1 MTDQQQESEQKASL
15 SVTGGSAAAILQR
28 PGLPHTTSY
37 NSQLD
42 FLLRGAAL
50 QVQDRALVSSHR
62 HRKRSSAR
70 NVNVDSDEGQPQSRS
85 HDESSTDDDHE
96 SESESDAS
104 DALYGEGGTQAG
116 PHGQRRRR
124 KGDNIDDDEDDD
136 DGYSSTS
143 IDTSTTAEGPE
154 LGFDPALAAS
164 TATLGPASGPL
175 RTRVVPNL
183 STAPEHLRSAGMTA
197 SPSDSTARDDA
208 EDDQPL
214 ETPRLNVPHARLDRA
229 PVRSWSGSIAPD
241 GVAERALEE
250 AATLYALASAS
261 STTSLTRRKPS
272 RRHRTL
278 STATL
283 RTSAANG
290 AAPPLVS
297 AAGVPPVP
305 VTTPAW
311 ESPTTPSR
319 LNPMIPESGPYNTR
333 KYASCPTP
341 LLPILAPAS
350 FAVELFIPKLLPA
363 RSCTLVR

>member
-70 NVNVDSDEGQPQSRS
+70 NVNADSDQAQPQSRS

-96 SESESDAS
+96 TESESDAS
-104 DALYGEGGTQAG
+104 DALYGERGTQAG
-116 PHGQRRRR
+116 AHGQRRRR
-124 KGDNIDDDEDDD
+124 KGGNIDDKEDGDDD

-261 STTSLTRRKPS
+261 STTSLTRRKQP

-283 RTSAANG
+283 RNSAANG
-290 AAPPLVS
+290 AAPPLAS

-333 KYASCPTP
+333 GQEGYA
-341 LLPILAPAS
+341 L
-350 FAVELFIPKLLPA
+350 
-363 RSCTLVR
+363 RSCSRGSPPPGMLGAAN